1 MTHYLSYSLS
11 NTYIHTQT
19 YNRQTGE
26 EETEDS
32 SYGIADGREDHFD
45 QEFQV
50 CDKGG
55 KGVGGTHTYTYTYLH
70 LSIQLPRYL
79 LFMVTQM
86 ATKIIL
92 IKSFRCGIRKR
103 GGAGGHTHRRMF
115 YAQSLIL
122 FFHKRTPA
130 VLPG

>member
-92 IKSFRCGIRKR
+92 IKSFRCGTRKR
-103 GGAGGHTHRRMF
+103 GGGGEH
-115 YAQSLIL
+115 AQAHVL
-122 FFHKRTPA
+122 RTKSHFIFS
-130 VLPG
+130 